1 MILVTGATG
10 PVGRETVR
18 QLVAAGARVRALTR
32 DPSRAGFDPA
42 VEVVAGDLG
51 QPETLPPALD
61 GVERVFVLV
70 PSLRS
75 ADGWSYDPNIAHAAK
90 GSDVR
95 HLVRLSVIGAQPPVE
110 DDPYTAYHLAGER
123 AVEETGLPWTFLRP
137 GQFMTNALYHA
148 DAIRTQSLVR
158 QPYLHVR
165 QAAIDPRDIAAVAV
179 AALLGDVEA
188 HEGRAYPLSG
198 PQALSTAEQ
207 AARIGAALGRE
218 IATVDVPPE
227 ESRAESLAMGLPV
240 EMVDG
245 ILRHMADESGRCGR
259 VYDTVREV
267 TGRAPRT
274 FDDWVADNLDAFR

>member
-10 PVGRETVR
+10 PVGRETVK

-32 DPSRAGFDPA
+32 DPSKASFEPS

-51 QPETLPPALD
+51 KPETLPAALS
-61 GVERVFVLV
+61 GVEKVFVLV

-90 GSDVR
+90 GADVR
-95 HLVRLSVIGAQPPVE
+95 QLVRLSVIGAQPPAE

-123 AVEETGLPWTFLRP
+123 AVEDTGLPWTFLRP

-148 DAIRTQSLVR
+148 EAIRTQSLVR
-158 QPYLHVR
+158 QPYLHVK
-165 QAAIDPRDIAAVAV
+165 QAAIDPRDIASV
-179 AALLGDVEA
+179 AATVLLTEG
-188 HEGRAYPLSG
+188 HEGKAYPLSG
-198 PQALSTAEQ
+198 PVALSTGEQ
-207 AARIGAALGRE
+207 AQAIARALGRE
-218 IATVDVPPE
+218 LTIVDVPPD
-227 ESRAESLAMGLPV
+227 ESREESLAMGLPV

-245 ILRHMADESGRCGR
+245 ILRHMADESGRCGQ

-267 TGRAPRT
+267 TGTAPRT
-274 FDDWVADNLDAFR
+274 FDEWVRDNIDAFR

>member
-10 PVGRETVR
+10 PVGRETVK

-32 DPSRAGFDPA
+32 DPSKANFDPG

-51 QPETLPPALD
+51 KPETLPEALAD
-61 GVERVFVLV
+61 VERVFVLV

-90 GSDVR
+90 GADVR

-123 AVEETGLPWTFLRP
+123 AMEETGLPWTFLRP

-148 DAIRTQSLVR
+148 EAIKTQSLVR
-158 QPYLHVR
+158 QPYLHVK
-165 QAAIDPRDIAAVAV
+165 QAAIDPRDIAAVA
-179 AALLGDVEA
+179 AAVLLGDG
-188 HEGRAYPLSG
+188 HEGKAYPLSG
-198 PQALSTAEQ
+198 PEALSTAEQ
-207 AARIGAALGRE
+207 ATKIAEALGRE
-218 IATVDVPPE
+218 ITLVDVPPE
-227 ESRAESLAMGLPV
+227 QSREESLAMGLPV

-245 ILRHMADESGRCGR
+245 IMRHMADESGRCGQ
-259 VYDTVREV
+259 VYGTVREI
-267 TGRAPRT
+267 TGREPRT
-274 FDDWVADNLDAFR
+274 FGDWVRDHVDAFR